1 MRKLGWT
8 KKEEKST
15 NLMYQN
21 VKKVFRP
28 APNQADYS
36 IITEFKGEILNPIY
50 TEDKIWYKREPYI
63 VQSISENAISIRK
76 PNIKVKYGEETID
89 YKYLHIDL
97 EYEDNTFVCFI
108 VNIIFRKNNNYKYLN
123 IYFDRENFLQ
133 FEATTGFM
141 FNKAKTAKVRFRKP

>member
-21 VKKVFRP
+21 VRKVFRP
-28 APNQADYS
+28 APNQADYN

-63 VQSISENAISIRK
+63 VQSIAENAISIRK
-76 PNIKVKYGEETID
+76 PNIRVEHNKKTIE
-89 YKYLHIDL
+89 YKYLHIELD
-97 EYEDNTFVCFI
+97 YEDNTFVCFT
-108 VNIIFRKNNNYKYLN
+108 VNIIFQKPNNYKYFD
-123 IYFDRENFLQ
+123 IYFNRENFVQ

-141 FNKAKTAKVRFRKP
+141 FNKAKTAKLLFRKP